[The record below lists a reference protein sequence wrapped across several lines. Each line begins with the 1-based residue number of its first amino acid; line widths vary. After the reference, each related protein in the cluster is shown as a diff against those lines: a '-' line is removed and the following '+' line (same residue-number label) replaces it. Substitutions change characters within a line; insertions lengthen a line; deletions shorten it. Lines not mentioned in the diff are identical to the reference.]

1 MVKETDNRGNGIMND
16 FNSALN
22 LVNKMIYE
30 PNGLAVQSV
39 QEEKKN
45 AKYGAG
51 TFQLFSKTVFK
62 KLITQRSQLAN
73 MVIGKRCILFY

>member
-1 MVKETDNRGNGIMND
+1 MVKETDNRGNGMMND

-39 QEEKKN
+39 QEEKQN

-51 TFQLFSKTVFK
+51 TFQLSSKTVFK